1 MSYDDIQP
9 NRLSVLNVHVLVYM
23 WCTLIDRHY
32 LFNAIKITEDTCIY
46 RSGLY
51 RGSLKRRSNKFFL
64 MSTLRLFCCCW
75 FFFAM
80 EALLQNFAKIA
91 SFGKIQI
98 YGILIT
104 CNKIAILVWLSF
116 VPLLFYYSVYCA
128 QSVIKIL
135 LANTSYIKCTQFNEC
150 DISSF

>member
-51 RGSLKRRSNKFFL
+51 RGSLKRSSNGFFL
-64 MSTLRLFCCCW
+64 MSTLRLFLLLF

-80 EALLQNFAKIA
+80 EALLQNFTKIA
-91 SFGKIQI
+91 SFRKIQI
-98 YGILIT
+98 YGILN
-104 CNKIAILVWLSF
+104 NKIAILVWLSF
-116 VPLLFYYSVYCA
+116 VPLLLYYSVYCA

>member
-51 RGSLKRRSNKFFL
+51 RGSLKRSSNGFFL
-64 MSTLRLFCCCW
+64 MSTLRLFFCC

-80 EALLQNFAKIA
+80 EALLQNFTKIA
-91 SFGKIQI
+91 SFRKIQI
-98 YGILIT
+98 YGILN
-104 CNKIAILVWLSF
+104 NKIAILVWLSF
-116 VPLLFYYSVYCA
+116 VPLLLYYSVYCA

-135 LANTSYIKCTQFNEC
+135 LANTWYIKCTQFNEC

>member
-23 WCTLIDRHY
+23 RCY

-51 RGSLKRRSNKFFL
+51 RGSLKRGSNGLFL
-64 MSTLRLFCCCW
+64 MYTLRLF
-75 FFFAM
+75 FFFFGNGGFTAK
-80 EALLQNFAKIA
+80 LCILQKN
-91 SFGKIQI
+91 SDLRT
-98 YGILIT
+98 GILN
-104 CNKIAILVWLSF
+104 NKITILAWLSF
-116 VPLLFYYSVYCA
+116 VPLLLYYSVYCA

-135 LANTSYIKCTQFNEC
+135 LHVANTSYIKCTQFNEC

>member
-23 WCTLIDRHY
+23 WCTLIERHY

-51 RGSLKRRSNKFFL
+51 RGSLKRDSNGLFL
-64 MSTLRLFCCCW
+64 MSTLRLYFL
-75 FFFAM
+75 FFGGFFAM

-91 SFGKIQI
+91 SFRKIQI
-98 YGILIT
+98 YGILN
-104 CNKIAILVWLSF
+104 NKITILAWLSF
-116 VPLLFYYSVYCA
+116 VPLLLYYSVYCA

-135 LANTSYIKCTQFNEC
+135 LVNTSYIKCTQFNEC
-150 DISSF
+150 DIASF